1 MVTRRIC
8 PKCRKQYPDD
18 EIVCEECGERLT
30 DISSDFETSFS
41 MVRDPVLLSNGND
54 VEVSYLQDE
63 LKRRNVPYYVEEG
76 QNAVPTD
83 NFMQGTVKMVLFTN
97 FYVDKSR
104 WKTAKEALLC
114 AKEESRK
121 DQESPA
127 VFFDM
132 PKEAQEDGPES
143 KGAGKSRGKGEES
156 PEDGDVGKRSLW
168 VGFMDQEIYVRLGI
182 VVIAAVFLL
191 GLAGVILS

>member
-1 MVTRRIC
+1 MATRRIC

-18 EIVCEECGERLT
+18 EIVCEECGERLA
-30 DISSDFETSFS
+30 DISSDFEASFS

-76 QNAVPTD
+76 ENAVPTD

-132 PKEAQEDGPES
+132 PKEAPEDEPE
-143 KGAGKSRGKGEES
+143 KGAGKSRGKGEEG
-156 PEDGDVGKRSLW
+156 PEDGDAGKRSLW
-168 VGFMDQEIYVRLGI
+168 AGFMDQEIYVKLGI